1 MKSIFKVTVFVH
13 ANLDQGESE
22 HRFPR
27 LRLVCLL
34 RTFFDH
40 SSLGET
46 VAMVDE
52 SWPLQVRERLAT
64 HDDGYTPGIRTSFIT
79 DESGLGRITLA
90 AHKRG
95 FRDVIEIEDI
105 EELSTSATVVF
116 GG

>member
-13 ANLDQGESE
+13 ANLDESAE
-22 HRFPR
+22 YRFPR
-27 LRLVCLL
+27 LRLVMLL
-34 RTFFDH
+34 RTFFGH

-46 VAMVDE
+46 IELVDE
-52 SWPLQVRERLAT
+52 SWPLKVRERYAT
-64 HDDGYTPGIRTSFIT
+64 HDDGYTQGIRTSFIT

-90 AHKRG
+90 KHKRG
-95 FRDVIEIEDI
+95 FEDVIEIEDI